1 MERPSGVTTIGAL
14 FFVASAYLCAIGA
27 VMLLSPGTA
36 PMTLGA
42 PLLHG
47 LELAGPFMFL
57 LVGAAGALI
66 GWGLWRLNNWARRIA
81 TLAAAAG
88 VIMLVP
94 SVSAAAVDFSW
105 SLLWGGLG
113 IIVRSAVVWYLWQ
126 PWVAENFEKTRADP
140 TE

>member
-1 MERPSGVTTIGAL
+1 MERPSGVTVIAIL
-14 FFVASAYLCAIGA
+14 FFLASIYLCAIGI
-27 VMLLSPGTA
+27 VMLGSRGTA
-36 PMTLGA
+36 PMTLGV

-81 TLAAAAG
+81 TIAAAVG

-94 SVSAAAVDFSW
+94 SVSAAAVELQW

-113 IIVRSAVVWYLWQ
+113 IIVRSAVAWYLWQ
-126 PWVAENFEKTRADP
+126 PWVAENFEKKRAD
-140 TE
+140 TG